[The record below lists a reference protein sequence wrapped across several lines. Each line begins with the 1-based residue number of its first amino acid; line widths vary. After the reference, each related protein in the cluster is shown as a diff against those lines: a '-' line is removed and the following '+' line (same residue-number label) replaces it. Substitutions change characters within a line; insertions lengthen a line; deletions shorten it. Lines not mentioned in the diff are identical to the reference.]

1 MAAEAADVA
10 GAVVCPEPVVESVAH
25 PPRATIR
32 ANIPTAGADQV
43 PCARTHPVP
52 SSLGDRRVRD
62 PQAGRII
69 MPTST
74 FSLSF
79 DGPASPE
86 PNVLGLVQRVA
97 NR

>member
-1 MAAEAADVA
+1 MEAEAANVA

-25 PPRATIR
+25 PPTATIR
-32 ANIPTAGADQV
+32 ANIPAAGADQV

-52 SSLGDRRVRD
+52 SLGDRRVRD
-62 PQAGRII
+62 RQAGRII

-74 FSLSF
+74 FSLPF
-79 DGPASPE
+79 DGPAPPE

-97 NR
+97 SR